1 MSDKKNELID
11 SPKVEPKA
19 TEKSNVSPGEVKKS
33 YTQELIQKRKAAVT
47 AALKAY
53 DLAVEKRARELGKLC
68 LECGLGDYDIPFL
81 KDQFT
86 KLLASFPK
94 RSSEVQ

>member
-1 MSDKKNELID
+1 MSNEKNQKKELID
-11 SPKVEPKA
+11 PLQKVD
-19 TEKSNVSPGEVKKS
+19 VQVKKS
-33 YTQELIQKRKAAVT
+33 HTQELIQKRKAAVS

-68 LECGLGDYDIPFL
+68 LECGLGDYDTPFL
-81 KDQFT
+81 KDEFK

-94 RSSEVQ
+94 RSPQA